1 MAKVEVVSF
10 DDALQRAGDTKKRHL
25 LTGNGFSMA
34 WDHTRFAYS
43 VLLER
48 AGDSLPENVQAV
60 FKSLET
66 SDFEIVMRLF
76 RDSAKLLDA
85 YSEKYPVLV
94 RNLAKEAN
102 KIRDALA
109 TAVAASHPDRPSKVK
124 DKEYVACRRF
134 LSNFDC
140 IYTLN
145 YDLLLYWA
153 MMHDEAGR
161 KLKCDDG
168 FREPED
174 GPNSYVTWDV
184 QNTNS
189 QNIHYLH
196 GALHIFDAGHEI
208 QKYTWSNTG
217 VPLVDQIRDAL
228 DEGKFPIF
236 VSEGR
241 SEEKLTRIQHSSILS
256 RAYRSFAN
264 LGNALFIYGHSLAE
278 NDEHILKLID
288 SGKMDPVCI
297 GIYGDPENQTNRK
310 IIKRGQLFDTRRNK
324 HRRKGVDVIFYDA
337 STAKVW
343 GK

>member
-10 DDALQRAGDTKKRHL
+10 NEALRKTQDVKKRHL

-60 FKSLET
+60 FRSLDT

-85 YSEKYPVLV
+85 YSEKHPTLV
-94 RNLAKEAN
+94 KRLAQEAN

-109 TAVAASHPDRPSKVK
+109 TAVAASHPARPSMVK
-124 DKEYVACRRF
+124 DKEYAACRRF

-153 MMHDEAGR
+153 LMHDEAGSGP
-161 KLKCDDG
+161 KCDDG

-174 GPNSYVTWDV
+174 GPNAYVTWDV
-184 QNTNS
+184 QNTNA

-196 GALHIFDAGHEI
+196 GALHIFDAGHEV

-217 VPLVDQIRDAL
+217 VPLVDQIRGAL
-228 DEGKFPIF
+228 DDGKFPIF

-241 SEEKLTRIQHSSILS
+241 SDEKLTRIQHSSMLG

-288 SGKMDPVCI
+288 HGKMDPICI
-297 GIYGDPENQTNRK
+297 GIYGDSNSQTNQK
-310 IIKRGQLFDTRRNK
+310 IIKRGQAIDIRRK
-324 HRRKGVDVIFYDA
+324 IHRKKGVDVIFYDA
-337 STAKVW
+337 GSAKVW